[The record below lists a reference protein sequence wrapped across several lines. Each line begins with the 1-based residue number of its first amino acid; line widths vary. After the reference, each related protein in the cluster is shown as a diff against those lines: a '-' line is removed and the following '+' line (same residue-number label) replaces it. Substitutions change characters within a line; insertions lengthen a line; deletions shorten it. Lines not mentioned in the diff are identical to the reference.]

1 MAAPGGQQ
9 SPENMPM
16 PDMKGMWTMLIMMM
30 MILHLHVVGK
40 KMIQNE
46 INDPLVTILYLSD
59 SISFKINESYYS

>member
-30 MILHLHVVGK
+30 MIMVLYWIDGSEHVIGNVLNYVFQFLDFIGK
-40 KMIQNE
+40 
-46 INDPLVTILYLSD
+46 
-59 SISFKINESYYS
+59 

>member
-30 MILHLHVVGK
+30 MI
-40 KMIQNE
+40 MI
-46 INDPLVTILYLSD
+46 IIT
-59 SISFKINESYYS
+59 K